1 MANLSMFFK
10 MQIFVMRLLA
20 FQKNIFPYLN
30 LPFQVYK
37 CYEAF
42 SHLKKQ
48 FQLAGVP
55 NRNFTA
61 LTQTAAKTQSQ
72 GLLLL
77 SNEEVAVL

>member
-1 MANLSMFFK
+1 MFFLNAN
-10 MQIFVMRLLA
+10 FCYEA
-20 FQKNIFPYLN
+20 FSVSKNIFPYLN

-55 NRNFTA
+55 NRNFTV
-61 LTQTAAKTQSQ
+61 LTQTTAKTQSQ